1 MKAGRAESNQADFR
15 QRRCIPCP
23 IWAKWRP
30 IRARH
35 GNNSATREQ
44 LQKIAR
50 ERRDMEKGIFEGL
63 KVLDCASFIAA
74 PAAATVLSDFG
85 ADVIKIEPP
94 GSGDPY
100 RNLPNLPGYPVS
112 EHNFAWLLEAR
123 NKRSLALDLSK
134 PEGQAVL
141 HRLAAEADVFIT
153 NYPPAVRERL
163 GITHAHLAPH
173 NERLI
178 YASFTGYGEK
188 GEEANKPGFDSNAY
202 WARSGLMDLVRADID
217 TTPARS
223 IAGMGDHPC
232 AMAFYGAIVTALY
245 KRERTGKGSHVSSNL
260 MANGVWAASVLAQ
273 AKLCDAT
280 FGERR
285 PRERALN
292 AVTNHYKCKD
302 GRWIILS
309 LLSEEKQ
316 WPTLTR
322 CLGREDLIND
332 ERFATKA
339 GRHQRSIELI
349 KIFDEVF
356 ATKTLAEWRK
366 LLDGN
371 GLVFGVV
378 GILDDIPN
386 DKQMLDNG
394 VLVPFENDTM
404 LTISSPIWVDGSEK
418 VQPRRPPGIGEH
430 SDDILRQAGY
440 DEASIAK
447 LRAAGAVA

>member
-1 MKAGRAESNQADFR
+1 MVCSGNSSHRNKTN
-15 QRRCIPCP
+15 
-23 IWAKWRP
+23 K
-30 IRARH
+30 RH
-35 GNNSATREQ
+35 GSDAT
-44 LQKIAR
+44 
-50 ERRDMEKGIFEGL
+50 MEKGIFDGL

-94 GSGDPY
+94 GLGDPY
-100 RNLPNLPGYPVS
+100 RNLPNLPGYPHS

-123 NKRSLALDLSK
+123 NKKSLALDLTK
-134 PEGQAVL
+134 PEAQAVL
-141 HRLAAEADVFIT
+141 YRLVAETDVFIT
-153 NYPPAVRERL
+153 NMPPQVRAKL
-163 GITHAHLAPH
+163 GITHEHLAHL
-173 NERLI
+173 NDRLI

-202 WARSGLMDLVRADID
+202 WARSGLMDLVRADEN

-232 AMAFYGAIVTALY
+232 AMALYGAIVTALY

-273 AKLCDAT
+273 AKLVGAK

-292 AVTNHYKCKD
+292 AVTNHYQCKD
-302 GRWIILS
+302 GRWLILS
-309 LLSEEKQ
+309 LLNEDRQ
-316 WPTLTR
+316 WPTLAR
-322 CLGREDLIND
+322 CLEREDLVTD
-332 ERFATKA
+332 PRFATKPD
-339 GRHQRSIELI
+339 RHARSLELI
-349 KIFDEVF
+349 KIFDAIF
-356 ATKTLAEWRK
+356 AGKPLAEWRK
-366 LLDGN
+366 ILDGN

-386 DKQMLDNG
+386 DKQMLENE

-404 LTISSPIWVDGSEK
+404 LTISSPIWVDGSKK
-418 VQPRRPPGIGEH
+418 VQPRKPPGVGEH
-430 SDDILRQAGY
+430 SDEILRNAGF
-440 DEASIAK
+440 DEVAIKK
-447 LRAAGAVA
+447 LRASGAVA

>member
-1 MKAGRAESNQADFR
+1 MD
-15 QRRCIPCP
+15 
-23 IWAKWRP
+23 
-30 IRARH
+30 
-35 GNNSATREQ
+35 
-44 LQKIAR
+44 
-50 ERRDMEKGIFEGL
+50 KGIFDGL

-94 GSGDPY
+94 GTGDPY
-100 RNLPNLPGYPVS
+100 RNLPNLPGYPQS
-112 EHNFAWLLEAR
+112 EHNFAWMLEAR
-123 NKRSLALDLSK
+123 NKKSLALDLSK

-141 HRLAAEADVFIT
+141 HRLAAQADVFIT
-153 NYPPAVRERL
+153 NYPPQVRERL
-163 GITHAHLAPH
+163 GITHAHLAPQ

-202 WARSGLMDLVRADID
+202 WARSGLMDLVRADEH

-232 AMAFYGAIVTALY
+232 AMAFYSAIVTALY
-245 KRERTGKGSHVSSNL
+245 QRERTGKGSHVSSNL

-273 AKLCDAT
+273 AKLVGAK

-292 AVTNHYKCKD
+292 AVTNHYQCKD
-302 GRWIILS
+302 GRWLILS
-309 LLSEEKQ
+309 LLNEDRQ
-316 WPTLTR
+316 WPTLAR
-322 CLGREDLIND
+322 CLGREDLVTD
-332 ERFATKA
+332 PRFEAKKERHA
-339 GRHQRSIELI
+339 RSLELI

-356 ATKTLAEWRK
+356 ATRDLAEWRK
-366 LLDGN
+366 VLDGN

-386 DKQMLDNG
+386 DKQMIGNE

-404 LTISSPIWVDGSEK
+404 LTISSPIWVDGSKK
-418 VQPRRPPGIGEH
+418 VQPRKPPGLGEH
-430 SDDILRQAGY
+430 SDEILRNAGY
-440 DEASIAK
+440 DEAAIGK
-447 LRAAGAVA
+447 LRASGAVA

>member
-1 MKAGRAESNQADFR
+1 
-15 QRRCIPCP
+15 
-23 IWAKWRP
+23 
-30 IRARH
+30 
-35 GNNSATREQ
+35 
-44 LQKIAR
+44 
-50 ERRDMEKGIFEGL
+50 MEKGIFEGL

-94 GSGDPY
+94 VTGDPY
-100 RNLPNLPGYPVS
+100 RNLPNLPGYPRS
-112 EHNFAWLLEAR
+112 EHNFAWMLEAR
-123 NKRSLALDLSK
+123 NKRSLALDLGK

-141 HRLAAEADVFIT
+141 HRLAADADVFIT

-163 GITHAHLAPH
+163 GITHQHLAPH
-173 NERLI
+173 NDRLI
-178 YASFTGYGEK
+178 YASFTGFGEK
-188 GEEANKPGFDSNAY
+188 GEEANKPGFDSTAY
-202 WARSGLMDLVRADID
+202 WARSGLMDLVRADTD

-245 KRERTGKGSHVSSNL
+245 KRERTGKGAHVSSNL

-273 AKLCDAT
+273 AKLCGAK

-292 AVTNHYKCKD
+292 AVTNHYKCQD
-302 GRWIILS
+302 GRWIMLS
-309 LLSEEKQ
+309 LLNEERQ
-316 WPTLTR
+316 FPTLAR
-322 CLGREDLIND
+322 CLGRDDLVVD

-349 KIFDEVF
+349 RIFDEVF

-386 DKQMLDNG
+386 DKQMLDND

-404 LTISSPIWVDGSEK
+404 LTINSPIWVDGARK

-430 SDDILRQAGY
+430 SDEILRKAGY
-440 DEASIAK
+440 DEVSIQK
-447 LRAAGAVA
+447 LRDSGAVA

>member
-1 MKAGRAESNQADFR
+1 MES
-15 QRRCIPCP
+15 
-23 IWAKWRP
+23 
-30 IRARH
+30 
-35 GNNSATREQ
+35 GT
-44 LQKIAR
+44 
-50 ERRDMEKGIFEGL
+50 MEKGIFDGL

-94 GSGDPY
+94 GLGDPY
-100 RNLPNLPGYPVS
+100 RNLPNLPGYPAS
-112 EHNFAWLLEAR
+112 QHNFAWLLEAR
-123 NKRSLALDLSK
+123 NKKSLALDLSR

-141 HRLAAEADVFIT
+141 HRLVAEADVFIT
-153 NYPPAVRERL
+153 NFPPAVRARL
-163 GITHAHLAPH
+163 GLTFAQLAPL

-202 WARSGLMDLVRADID
+202 WARSGLMDLVRADEN

-223 IAGMGDHPC
+223 VAGMGDHPC

-260 MANGVWAASVLAQ
+260 MANGIWAASVLAQ
-273 AKLCDAT
+273 AKLCGAK
-280 FGERR
+280 FQERR
-285 PRERALN
+285 TREHALN

-309 LLSEEKQ
+309 LLNEEKQ
-316 WPTLTR
+316 WPALAR
-322 CLGREDLIND
+322 CIGREDLVAD

-339 GRHQRSIELI
+339 GRHARSIELI
-349 KIFDEVF
+349 GIFDETF
-356 ATKTLAEWRK
+356 AGKPLAEWRRI
-366 LLDGN
+366 LDGN

-378 GILDDIPN
+378 GILDDIPD
-386 DKQMLDNG
+386 DKQMLENE

-404 LTISSPIWVDGSEK
+404 LTINSPIWVDGAKK
-418 VQPRRPPGIGEH
+418 VRPRKPPGIGEH
-430 SDDILRQAGY
+430 SDEILRNAGY
-440 DEASIAK
+440 DEAAIQK
-447 LRAAGAVA
+447 LRASGAVA

>member
-1 MKAGRAESNQADFR
+1 
-15 QRRCIPCP
+15 
-23 IWAKWRP
+23 
-30 IRARH
+30 
-35 GNNSATREQ
+35 
-44 LQKIAR
+44 
-50 ERRDMEKGIFEGL
+50 MEKGIFDGL

-94 GSGDPY
+94 GTGDPY
-100 RNLPNLPGYPVS
+100 RNLPNLPGYPSS
-112 EHNFAWLLEAR
+112 EHNFAWMLEAR

-141 HRLAAEADVFIT
+141 HRLAADADVFIT
-153 NYPPAVRERL
+153 NYPPAVRQRL
-163 GITHAHLAPH
+163 GITHDHLAPH
-173 NERLI
+173 NDRLI

-273 AKLCDAT
+273 AKLCGAT
-280 FGERR
+280 FAERR

-309 LLSEEKQ
+309 LLNEERQ
-316 WPTLTR
+316 WPTLAR
-322 CLGREDLIND
+322 CLGREDLVSD
-332 ERFATKA
+332 ARFATKA
-339 GRHQRSIELI
+339 DRHQRSIELI
-349 KIFDEVF
+349 RIFDEVF
-356 ATKTLAEWRK
+356 ATRPLADWRK

-386 DKQMLDNG
+386 DQQMLDNE

-404 LTISSPIWVDGSEK
+404 LTINSPIWVDGASK

-430 SDDILRQAGY
+430 SDEILRKAGY
-440 DEASIAK
+440 DEASIER
-447 LRAAGAVA
+447 LRASGTVA

>member
-1 MKAGRAESNQADFR
+1 
-15 QRRCIPCP
+15 
-23 IWAKWRP
+23 
-30 IRARH
+30 
-35 GNNSATREQ
+35 
-44 LQKIAR
+44 
-50 ERRDMEKGIFEGL
+50 MEKGIFEGL

-94 GSGDPY
+94 GMGDPY
-100 RNLPNLPGYPVS
+100 RNLPNLPGYPAS

-134 PEGQAVL
+134 PEAQAVL
-141 HRLAAEADVFIT
+141 HRLMPEVDVFIT
-153 NYPPAVRERL
+153 NFPPQVREKL
-163 GITHAHLAPH
+163 GLTYEKLAPL

-223 IAGMGDHPC
+223 VAGMGDHPC

-245 KRERTGKGSHVSSNL
+245 KREKTGKGSHVATNL
-260 MANGVWAASVLAQ
+260 MANGVWAASVLVQ
-273 AKLCDAT
+273 AKLCGGK

-302 GRWIILS
+302 GRWLILS
-309 LLSEEKQ
+309 LLNEDRQ
-316 WPTLTR
+316 WPTLAR
-322 CLGREDLIND
+322 CLGREDLIAD

-339 GRHQRSIELI
+339 GRHARSVDLI
-349 KIFDEVF
+349 NIFDAVF
-356 ATKTLAEWRK
+356 ATRDLAEWRK
-366 LLDGN
+366 VLDGN

-378 GILDDIPN
+378 GILDDIPH
-386 DKQMLDNG
+386 DKQMIENE

-404 LTISSPIWVDGSEK
+404 LTVNSPIWIDGARK
-418 VQPRRPPGIGEH
+418 VQPRKPPAVGEH
-430 SDDILRQAGY
+430 SDEILRKAGF
-440 DEASIAK
+440 DEATIKK
-447 LRAAGAVA
+447 LRSSGAVG

>member
-1 MKAGRAESNQADFR
+1 MAE
-15 QRRCIPCP
+15 RRKRHCIPCP
-23 IWAKWRP
+23 TWAKWRP
-30 IRARH
+30 PGVDRATIPLG
-35 GNNSATREQ
+35 GNNSNKSRGSDVT
-44 LQKIAR
+44 
-50 ERRDMEKGIFEGL
+50 MEKGIFEGL

-94 GSGDPY
+94 GTGDPY
-100 RNLPNLPGYPVS
+100 RNLPNLPGYPAS
-112 EHNFAWLLEAR
+112 EHNYAWMLEAR

-141 HRLAAEADVFIT
+141 HRLAADADVFIT
-153 NYPPAVRERL
+153 NYPPAVRQRL
-163 GITHAHLAPH
+163 CITHDHLAPH
-173 NERLI
+173 NDRLI

-202 WARSGLMDLVRADID
+202 WARSGLMDLVRADTE

-245 KRERTGKGSHVSSNL
+245 KRERTGKGSHVASNL

-273 AKLCDAT
+273 AKLCGAK

-292 AVTNHYKCKD
+292 AVTNHYQCQD

-309 LLSEEKQ
+309 LLNEEKQ
-316 WPTLTR
+316 WPALAR
-322 CLGREDLIND
+322 CIGREDLVAD

-349 KIFDEVF
+349 RIFDEVF
-356 ATKTLAEWRK
+356 ATRPLAEWRK

-386 DKQMLDNG
+386 DQQMLDND

-404 LTISSPIWVDGSEK
+404 LTVNSPIWVDGANK
-418 VQPRRPPGIGEH
+418 VQPRRPPGLGEH
-430 SDDILRQAGY
+430 SDEILRKAGY
-440 DEASIAK
+440 DEASIQK
-447 LRAAGAVA
+447 LRTSGAVG